1 MTSYL
6 KMSVESADGAGDAG
20 GTAAIDDFILI
31 EVDDRQGGGLASV
44 DEAMGSPVPSGSFEK
59 AVAKLGPVARAVL
72 AQVKGLGLSEVQIEL
87 GIKFAADVGIILA
100 KSSGEATCK
109 VSIGW
114 KMSEEKP
121 RNSENAG

>member
-1 MTSYL
+1 MAQYL
-6 KMSVESADGAGDAG
+6 KMSVQSVISAARPGEE
-20 GTAAIDDFILI
+20 AAPDDFILI

-44 DEAMGSPVPSGSFEK
+44 DDAMNSPVPSGSFEK

-100 KSSGEATCK
+100 KTSGEGTCK

-114 KMSEEKP
+114 KLNEQKAL
-121 RNSENAG
+121 NSSSTG